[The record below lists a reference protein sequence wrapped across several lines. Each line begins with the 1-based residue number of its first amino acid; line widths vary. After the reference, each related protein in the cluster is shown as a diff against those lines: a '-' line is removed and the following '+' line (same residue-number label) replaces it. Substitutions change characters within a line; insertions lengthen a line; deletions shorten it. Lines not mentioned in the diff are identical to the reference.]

1 MIKLVEREQSGK
13 RRGRLLVA
21 LRPIKIL
28 KKRVQACRASEVER
42 SHSAKKKKKKKETD

>member
-1 MIKLVEREQSGK
+1 MIKLVEREKSGK

-28 KKRVQACRASEVER
+28 KKREYRPAGPLKWKDPTVF
-42 SHSAKKKKKKKETD
+42 KKKETD